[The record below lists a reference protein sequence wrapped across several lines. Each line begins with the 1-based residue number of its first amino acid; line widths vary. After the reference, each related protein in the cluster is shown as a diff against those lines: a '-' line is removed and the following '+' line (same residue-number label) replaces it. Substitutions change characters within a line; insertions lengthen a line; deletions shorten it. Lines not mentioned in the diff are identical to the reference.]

1 MKSQTKPSAKSI
13 RNEERRR
20 RETPIDLWLSCYA
33 GFTAEQIETMKV
45 ESAARLAAAG
55 VK

>member
-1 MKSQTKPSAKSI
+1 MKPSKKPSAKSI

-20 RETPIDLWLSCYA
+20 REMPIGDWMA
-33 GFTAEQIETMKV
+33 HVGFTAEQTEALKA

-55 VK
+55 IK